1 MVGQAGM
8 YSKEAIRE
16 VTVADVLHAPN
27 SVELFR
33 MYAEE
38 CSLPELGSIAPTDE
52 TYANLSRAGMTTLAA
67 YDGERL
73 VGFATLLTYVVP
85 HYGKKIAA
93 TESIF
98 IAEKYRARM
107 WRSLRDAIEEFG
119 KNNDCAAILY
129 SAPTGSRFSRMLSLS
144 SRYRHTN
151 DVFLRNLQ

>member
-1 MVGQAGM
+1 MRA
-8 YSKEAIRE
+8 AIRE

-27 SVELFR
+27 AAELFR
-33 MYAEE
+33 MYSEE
-38 CSLPELGSIAPTDE
+38 CSLSELGNIAPTEE
-52 TYANLSRAGMTTLAA
+52 TYANLSRAGMTTLGA
-67 YDGERL
+67 YDGENL
-73 VGFATLLTYVVP
+73 VGFATLLTYIVP

-98 IAEKYRARM
+98 IADKYRARM
-107 WRSLRDAIEEFG
+107 WRSLRDAIEEYG
-119 KNNDCAAILY
+119 KNNNCAAILY